1 MSVPLKEEGVLK
13 DFIGF
18 GKDLFHVAE
27 FQRHEFRNV
36 SLFTVFVDAR
46 LRSCEGFFGIGD
58 RRQDFI
64 VDIDQVEGLEGGQ
77 LFASEDGGDGV
88 SNVSRTIYAKGLLV
102 LADGKNPVLDR
113 QIFACQNQVDARAS
127 ECSRRVDLSDAR
139 MRMRGPEQLAVRH
152 AREKNVPR
160 RRVDAS
166 YFCAGIDSAARNT
179 DHAKRVSVGL

>member
-1 MSVPLKEEGVLK
+1 MSVSLKEEGVLK

-18 GKDLFHVAE
+18 GKALFHVAE
-27 FQRHEFRNV
+27 FQRHEFMNV

-46 LRSCEGFFGIGD
+46 LRSCEGFFA
-58 RRQDFI
+58 R
-64 VDIDQVEGLEGGQ
+64 
-77 LFASEDGGDGV
+77 EDGGDGV

-139 MRMRGPEQLAVRH
+139 MRMRRPQQFTVRH
-152 AREKNVPR
+152 AREKNVVGEAR
-160 RRVDAS
+160 LAG
-166 YFCAGIDSAARNT
+166 YFCAGIDSA
-179 DHAKRVSVGL
+179 

>member
-18 GKDLFHVAE
+18 GKALFHVAE
-27 FQRHEFRNV
+27 FQRHEFMNV

-64 VDIDQVEGLEGGQ
+64 VAIDQVEGPEGGQ
-77 LFASEDGGDGV
+77 LFASEDGGDGG
-88 SNVSRTIYAKGLLV
+88 SNVSHMIHAKGLLV
-102 LADGKNPVLDR
+102 LADGKNPVLYR

-139 MRMRGPEQLAVRH
+139 MRMPGPEQLAVRH
-152 AREKNVPR
+152 AREKNGVGEAR
-160 RRVDAS
+160 LAS
-166 YFCAGIDSAARNT
+166 YVCACIDSAESSA
-179 DHAKRVSVGL
+179 